1 MVHESMS
8 YFESFSIYFL
18 LKFKSIFSLN
28 INLLVWNIWIPLVPN
43 ISESWHI
50 DEMFVKMKG

>member
-1 MVHESMS
+1 MNRMS